1 MNDARTEIYAR
12 IRGTATGAS
21 RQDIDSALHGLGS
34 GPSAPLP
41 SIEPCA
47 AFLANVLLQGGS
59 ISTARSRKATVQAV
73 AKYLFERHRTHK
85 IAAGHDQRLAAL
97 PWRDAGLLPRFG
109 AAGSNDAVSVSF
121 AAAAVV
127 ETGSVI
133 LLTGKANPA
142 ANHLLVE
149 DHIVLVDCEA
159 LLSTLDDA
167 TEWVGNLRHR
177 PRGIQLISG
186 PSSTADI
193 GMPLV
198 SGAHGPKRWHIILT
212 GEIPAE
218 AEEEAREL
226 AGLT

>member
-21 RQDIDSALHGLGS
+21 RQDIDSALRGLGS

-109 AAGSNDAVSVSF
+109 AAGAGRF
-121 AAAAVV
+121 AAAAGV

-186 PSSTADI
+186 SSSTADI
-193 GMPLV
+193 GMTLV

-218 AEEEAREL
+218 AEEAAREL